1 MKRLIP
7 ILCLA
12 LLAVPSAAFAK
23 GPSAAS
29 VNGPG
34 TGGGFTLTGGEGD
47 GSPLSDLSMTAGF
60 FAGAFAEQPSPML
73 PRRPKGDLGPK
84 YTVVYTVPEGDGAPA
99 KITQDLYPYAK
110 PLPVTYMPP
119 GQPIFDGAT
128 SGGWYPATSQLTETL
143 VAAGL
148 PATRP
153 RATRTAASRAP
164 APSGGRSFPT
174 TIVVLV
180 GGIGLLGV
188 AAFLLR
194 RRHRPAARMAGS
206 PN

>member
-1 MKRLIP
+1 MKRLTLM
-7 ILCLA
+7 LCLA
-12 LLAVPSAAFAK
+12 LLAVPGAALAK

-34 TGGGFTLTGGEGD
+34 AGGGFTLTGGEGD

-60 FAGAFAEQPSPML
+60 FAGAFGEQPSPML
-73 PRRPKGDLGPK
+73 PQRPKGDLGPK
-84 YTVVYTVPEGDGAPA
+84 YTVVYTVPDGEGAPT

-119 GQPIFDGAT
+119 GQAIFDGKT
-128 SGGWYPATSQLTETL
+128 SGGWYPATSQLKETL

-153 RATRTAASRAP
+153 VASRA
-164 APSGGRSFPT
+164 AEPSDGRSFPIA
-174 TIVVLV
+174 IVVVV
-180 GGIGLLGV
+180 GGILVLAA

-194 RRHRPAARMAGS
+194 RRLRPAARMAGS